1 MSAVS
6 VCLEAICPDT
16 KFPNKLP
23 ASMSMRLKLATQLAD
38 HIKQLGYRSD
48 MGYQTILYCNE
59 VEVRRVLMF
68 LVERLPREASKTA
81 ITEELGKINSL
92 TITLSYYQPSSE
104 VYLLCFQ
111 SYCVLH

>member
-1 MSAVS
+1 MDEEIQSLKDFNAETVVSAVS
-6 VCLEAICPDT
+6 ACLEAICPDT
-16 KFPNKLP
+16 MFPNKLP

-68 LVERLPREASKTA
+68 LVERLPREPSKTTIA
-81 ITEELGKINSL
+81 EELGKNSFYHYYL
-92 TITLSYYQPSSE
+92 TMK
-104 VYLLCFQ
+104 
-111 SYCVLH
+111 